1 MPGGKAG
8 AWASVVLTLAG
19 VIFAIV
25 LFFYLVPTGTPK
37 VTYWV
42 VTGGGTA
49 ISMLVGWWL
58 ASRGGTAGHEV
69 AQRMRR
75 RAKDAAGRLS

>member
-1 MPGGKAG
+1 MAQR
-8 AWASVVLTLAG
+8 SVFTVGG

-49 ISMLVGWWL
+49 ISMLIGWWL
-58 ASRGGTAGHEV
+58 SRRIGNDTLLPSVSSVEAGAGAGADTAVESTQAS
-69 AQRMRR
+69 
-75 RAKDAAGRLS
+75 